1 MNELKVRILAKA
13 LSHRNTGDPMSIEE
27 IADYALEQ
35 HKELISAAPANDSF
49 MLARAEEHITKLT
62 QELKNKTG
70 ELMAASEKAHYYRTM
85 LMKIL
90 EL

>member
-1 MNELKVRILAKA
+1 MSKHNE
-13 LSHRNTGDPMSIEE
+13 EE
-27 IADYALEQ
+27 KGSESMCAT
-35 HKELISAAPANDSF
+35 SAAPANDSF